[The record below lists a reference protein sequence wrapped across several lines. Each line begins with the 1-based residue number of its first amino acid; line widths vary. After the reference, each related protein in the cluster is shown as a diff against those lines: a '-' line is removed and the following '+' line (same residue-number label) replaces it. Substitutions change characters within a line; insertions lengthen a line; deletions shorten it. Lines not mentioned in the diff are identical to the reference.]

1 MGKDIHF
8 FFFLHLGSQFAREVK
23 IPFIAGLFSFFQRG
37 PKNLGDHG
45 SLGKWAKVFLSLD
58 SHVLIDFLVLKPSS
72 VLDMYLLTVGCEF
85 QGFLL
90 SLGSQT
96 GKLRQV
102 LFLQTV
108 SMVSPELC
116 VTRRNRSCDESSAIN
131 ED

>member
-8 FFFLHLGSQFAREVK
+8 FFSLHQGSQFAREVK

-37 PKNLGDHG
+37 PKNLGGHG

-85 QGFLL
+85 QGVLL

-96 GKLRQV
+96 GKSRL
-102 LFLQTV
+102 
-108 SMVSPELC
+108 SPVSPNC
-116 VTRRNRSCDESSAIN
+116 KYGFSRTVCNP
-131 ED
+131 